1 MRMEALVKEL
11 RQSERTFIGE
21 NPFYAVV
28 TTLRPDGSPHTTVT
42 WVTEEDGDVVFN
54 TARGRAKERHLSR
67 DARASVLVLDPED
80 GYRWVSVSGPV
91 ELSEAG
97 ADEMINAL
105 SRKYTGRDYTNRRS
119 GEVRVTA
126 RLKPERVTSVGL
138 G

>member
-1 MRMEALVKEL
+1 MKKLS
-11 RQSERTFIGE
+11 QSERTFIGA

-28 TTLRPDGSPHTTVT
+28 TTLRPDGSPHATVT
-42 WVTEEDGDVVFN
+42 WVTEEAGDVVFN

-67 DARASVLVLDPED
+67 DGRASVLVLDPED

-91 ELSEAG
+91 ELSEVG
-97 ADEMINAL
+97 ADEMVDAL
-105 SRKYTGRDYTNRRS
+105 SRKYTGSDYAHRRP

-126 RLKPERVTSVGL
+126 RLKPEHVTSVGL